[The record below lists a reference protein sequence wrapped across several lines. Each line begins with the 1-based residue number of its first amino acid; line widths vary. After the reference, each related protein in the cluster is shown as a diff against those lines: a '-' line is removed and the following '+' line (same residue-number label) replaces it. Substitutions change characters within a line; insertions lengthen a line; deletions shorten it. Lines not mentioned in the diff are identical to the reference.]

1 MPPKMTPASLFIQAG
16 INPKTGLPVRFDAQN
31 TGKNDF
37 LKMFRII
44 DEQDAVNRY
53 KWLNLPL
60 KLSSQELERLIYYRG
75 QLAMFYLEELEEFLI
90 LPYALS
96 GTIDAYGRFN
106 KIHPVPIAS
115 GGSDNKKQQKH
126 PLADYLA
133 NKIFTCVYEEFVEE
147 PTYEDMIGSCV
158 LLHDY
163 TKQLSETIIPR
174 QQVNDP
180 LLSEMA
186 DIPMFMK
193 TALLSGTGIQGI
205 QVSDADQQANV
216 FDASRSMKDAALHGE
231 PFMPIVGSVT
241 PYQQL
246 TPGQL
251 AKAEEYMLALQS
263 LDNLRLST
271 YGIDNG
277 GLFEKKAHQL
287 QAEADIN
294 NSNVSLI
301 YNDGLKIRQHF
312 CNIVNSIWDLG
323 IWCVASEDVTNID
336 ENLDGKVY
344 DEETNLQG
352 EGGTENEYDEPSASV

>member
-1 MPPKMTPASLFIQAG
+1 MAAKMTPAELYISAG
-16 INPKTGLPVRFDAQN
+16 INPKTKLPIRFDLKKG
-31 TGKNDF
+31 GKNEF

-53 KWLNLPL
+53 LWRNLPL
-60 KLSSQELERLIYYRG
+60 NLSSQELERLIYYRG
-75 QLAMFYLEELEEFLI
+75 QLAFFFLEDTQQFYI

-106 KIHPVPIAS
+106 QIHPVPFSS
-115 GGSDNKKQQKH
+115 GTEKEKKT
-126 PLADYLA
+126 PLADFLST
-133 NKIFTCVYEEFVEE
+133 KIYNCIYEEFLEE
-147 PTYEDMIGSCV
+147 PTYDDMINSCV

-174 QQVNDP
+174 QAINDP

-193 TALLSGTGIQGI
+193 TALLLGTGVRGVRVQ
-205 QVSDADQQANV
+205 DADQESSV
-216 FDASRSMKDAALHGE
+216 REASVSIKDSALNGE
-231 PFMPIVGSVT
+231 PFVAITGDAEM
-241 PYQQL
+241 QEL
-246 TPGQL
+246 TGGQL
-251 AKAEEYMLALQS
+251 AKAEEYMLSLQS

-287 QAEADIN
+287 QVEANMN

-323 IWCVASEDVTNID
+323 IWCEASEDITGLD
-336 ENLDGKVY
+336 ANLDGKVY
-344 DEETNLQG
+344 DEETDTSLE
-352 EGGTENEYDEPSASV
+352 EGDYEDEFDSSATL

>member
-1 MPPKMTPASLFIQAG
+1 MAAKMTPAELYISAG
-16 INPKTGLPVRFDAQN
+16 INPKTKLPIRFDLKKG
-31 TGKNDF
+31 GKNEF

-53 KWLNLPL
+53 LWRNLPL
-60 KLSSQELERLIYYRG
+60 NLSSQELERLIYYRG
-75 QLAMFYLEELEEFLI
+75 QLAFFFLEDTQQFYI

-96 GTIDAYGRFN
+96 GTIDVYGRFN
-106 KIHPVPIAS
+106 QIHPVPLSS
-115 GGSDNKKQQKH
+115 GTEKEKNKT
-126 PLADYLA
+126 LADFLST
-133 NKIFTCVYEEFVEE
+133 KIYNCIYEEFLEE
-147 PTYEDMIGSCV
+147 PTYDDMINSCV

-174 QQVNDP
+174 QAINDP

-193 TALLSGTGIQGI
+193 TALLLGTGVRGVRVQ
-205 QVSDADQQANV
+205 DADQESSV
-216 FDASRSMKDAALHGE
+216 REASVSIKDSALNGE
-231 PFMPIVGSVT
+231 PFVAITGDAEM
-241 PYQQL
+241 QEL
-246 TPGQL
+246 TGGQL
-251 AKAEEYMLALQS
+251 AKAEEYMLSLQS

-287 QAEADIN
+287 QVEANMN

-323 IWCVASEDVTNID
+323 IWCEASEDITGID
-336 ENLDGKVY
+336 ANLDGKVY
-344 DEETNLQG
+344 DEETDTSLE
-352 EGGTENEYDEPSASV
+352 EGGYEDEFESSATL

>member
-1 MPPKMTPASLFIQAG
+1 MAAKMTPVELYLSAG
-16 INPKTGLPVRFDAQN
+16 INPKTGLPIRFDPKKG
-31 TGKNDF
+31 GKNEF

-53 KWLNLPL
+53 KWRNLPL
-60 KLSSQELERLIYYRG
+60 NLSSQELERLIYYKG
-75 QLAMFYLEELEEFLI
+75 QLAFFFLEEPQQFYI

-106 KIHPVPIAS
+106 QIHPVPFSS
-115 GGSDNKKQQKH
+115 GTEKEKNKT
-126 PLADYLA
+126 LADFLST
-133 NKIFTCVYEEFVEE
+133 KIYNCIYEEFLEE
-147 PTYEDMIGSCV
+147 PTYDDMINSCV

-174 QQVNDP
+174 QAINDP

-193 TALLSGTGIQGI
+193 TALLSGTGVRGI
-205 QVSDADQQANV
+205 RVADANQEASVQ
-216 FDASRSMKDAALHGE
+216 DASRSLKDAALNGE
-231 PFMPIVGSVT
+231 PFVAITGDANL
-241 PYQQL
+241 QEL
-246 TPGQL
+246 TGGQL
-251 AKAEEYMLALQS
+251 AKAEEYMLSLQS

-287 QAEADIN
+287 QVEANMN

-323 IWCVASEDVTNID
+323 IWCEASEDITGLD
-336 ENLDGKVY
+336 ANLDGKVY
-344 DEETNLQG
+344 DEETDTSLE
-352 EGGTENEYDEPSASV
+352 EGGSEDEFESSATL